1 MNIGDEYGP
10 DLPTN
15 ISNSK
20 IEGAYALT
28 AIESILLRG
37 SSIVGNLQTGSPLSR
52 ILEEVDI

>member
-10 DLPTN
+10 DLPTK

-37 SSIVGNLQTGSPLSR
+37 SSIVGNL
-52 ILEEVDI
+52 